1 MRVTDD
7 RYAGERDQFDLAMRL
22 IHHQARTHIITQC
35 TGFSPDRVRKLY
47 GTYFKGRRGRRVSRH
62 RGKSPTSVEVFVKNP
77 RCQAQ
82 ASLLAHV
89 LIAWG
94 LVRLREGLAAEAGRR
109 DDRLAFGR
117 AFCEAYEEFRRLEPD
132 SGLSFEQA
140 WNLFTALT
148 QRRSLLL
155 FDCEGCGTL
164 YVQDALA
171 LDRRRCPAC
180 RVVRCHRRGEI
191 GTADA

>member
-7 RYAGERDQFDLAMRL
+7 RYASERDQFDLAIRL
-22 IHHQARTHIITQC
+22 IRHQARTHIITHC

-47 GTYFKGRRGRRVSRH
+47 GTYFKHRRGSRVSRH
-62 RGKSPTSVEVFVKNP
+62 RGRSPTSVEVFVKNP
-77 RCQAQ
+77 RRQAQ

-94 LVRLREGLAAEAGRR
+94 LVRLREGLVAEAGQP

-117 AFCEAYEEFRRLEPD
+117 SFCEAYEEFRRLEPD
-132 SGLSFEQA
+132 AAFSFEQA

-148 QRRSLLL
+148 ERRALLL
-155 FDCEGCGTL
+155 FDCEGCGNI

-180 RVVRCHRRGEI
+180 RVVRCGRRGENS
-191 GTADA
+191 GDDA